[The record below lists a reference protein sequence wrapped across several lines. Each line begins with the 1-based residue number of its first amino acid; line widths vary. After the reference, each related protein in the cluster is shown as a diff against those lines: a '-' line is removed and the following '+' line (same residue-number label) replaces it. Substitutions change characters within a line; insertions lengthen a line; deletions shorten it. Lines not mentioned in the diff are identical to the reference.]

1 MAKYITFSN
10 NLKFVFS
17 DKMQIIL
24 NFNLKNKNNHGRHLI
39 EKVFLRRNRNFYNIW
54 QYIKFF
60 SKTGKNPENVFFL
73 VIRKVFLTK
82 KFEL

>member
-54 QYIKFF
+54 QYIKIF
-60 SKTGKNPENVFFL
+60 SKTGKNPENVYFGYQKS
-73 VIRKVFLTK
+73 VLTTK
-82 KFEL
+82 SEL